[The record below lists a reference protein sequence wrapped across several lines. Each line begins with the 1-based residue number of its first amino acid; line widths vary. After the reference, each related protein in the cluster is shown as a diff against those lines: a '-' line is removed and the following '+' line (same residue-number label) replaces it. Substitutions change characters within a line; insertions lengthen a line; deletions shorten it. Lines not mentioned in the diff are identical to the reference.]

1 MEENNRTQ
9 NHILIEI
16 KRISKNIQF
25 FFWLTIISMS
35 FSLLIMVY
43 SFGIIKIYD
52 EEATEESATEEEP
65 APAEDASYEWTD
77 Y

>member
-1 MEENNRTQ
+1 MEENSDIQ
-9 NHILIEI
+9 NHILTEI
-16 KRISKNIQF
+16 QRISKNIQF

-35 FSLLIMVY
+35 FSLLIMLY
-43 SFGIIKIYD
+43 SVGIIKTYD
-52 EEATEESATEEEP
+52 EEDTEESAAEEEP

>member
-1 MEENNRTQ
+1 MKENSDIQ

-16 KRISKNIQF
+16 QRISKNIQF

-35 FSLLIMVY
+35 FSLLIMIY
-43 SFGIIKIYD
+43 SFGLMKKYNN
-52 EEATEESATEEEP
+52 EETVTEEP
-65 APAEDASYEWTD
+65 ALPEDASYESTD